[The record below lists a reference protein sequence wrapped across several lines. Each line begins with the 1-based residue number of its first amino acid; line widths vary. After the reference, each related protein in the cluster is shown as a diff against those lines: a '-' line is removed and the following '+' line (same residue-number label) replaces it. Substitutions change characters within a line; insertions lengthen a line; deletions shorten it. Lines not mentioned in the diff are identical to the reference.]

1 MLVTEARGPKREPQ
15 HSHKELM
22 PVIPELERLRQV
34 DPELTGHQ
42 PVPDQLV
49 SGPKGPSEK
58 LYQKIGWTVPEE

>member
-1 MLVTEARGPKREPQ
+1 
-15 HSHKELM
+15 M

-34 DPELTGHQ
+34 DLELTGHQ